1 MSPDE
6 FYSIVAR
13 QKLIDVALGVKTPGY
28 VWFRPIVE
36 RQVRRLR
43 DALGPRFKL
52 HFAVKANPHPSM
64 LRLIRELGLG
74 ADVASAGELERV
86 LECGF
91 EPEAVE
97 FSGPGKRESELAT
110 AVEAGVGAINVES
123 LTELELLERLARER
137 GRRANVGLRVNPSSK
152 ARTGLRMAGAT
163 QFGISEEDVGS
174 ALERLADATYLE
186 FVGLHV
192 HMGSQILDADTIV
205 QIYRTCLEI
214 AALMTERTGRPL
226 RKLNFGGGWGVTY
239 FEGQKPL
246 DLSSARQGISALLEE
261 ERFARAIA
269 DTRFVAEPGR
279 FLVAE
284 SGIYVAEVLYTKRS
298 GQAEFAIVDGGLSSN
313 YLLAGGMG
321 QVIRRNFHFDL
332 VRCDERRTSP
342 GGPVTVAGCLCT
354 PQDVLLQ
361 DAQFGVRPLPGDR
374 IVFFNCGAYGASASP
389 LGFLGHPAPSESL
402 VA

>member
-1 MSPDE
+1 
-6 FYSIVAR
+6 
-13 QKLIDVALGVKTPGY
+13 
-28 VWFRPIVE
+28 
-36 RQVRRLR
+36 
-43 DALGPRFKL
+43 
-52 HFAVKANPHPSM
+52 
-64 LRLIRELGLG
+64 
-74 ADVASAGELERV
+74 
-86 LECGF
+86 
-91 EPEAVE
+91 
-97 FSGPGKRESELAT
+97 
-110 AVEAGVGAINVES
+110 VES

-174 ALERLADATYLE
+174 ALERLAAATYLE

-284 SGIYVAEVLYTKRS
+284 SGIYVAEVL
-298 GQAEFAIVDGGLSSN
+298 
-313 YLLAGGMG
+313 
-321 QVIRRNFHFDL
+321 
-332 VRCDERRTSP
+332 
-342 GGPVTVAGCLCT
+342 
-354 PQDVLLQ
+354 
-361 DAQFGVRPLPGDR
+361 
-374 IVFFNCGAYGASASP
+374 
-389 LGFLGHPAPSESL
+389 
-402 VA
+402 

>member
-86 LECGF
+86 LECAF

-110 AVEAGVGAINVES
+110 GGEAGVGGIHVES

-174 ALERLADATYLE
+174 ALERLAAATYLE

-246 DLSSARQGISALLEE
+246 DLSSARQG
-261 ERFARAIA
+261 
-269 DTRFVAEPGR
+269 
-279 FLVAE
+279 
-284 SGIYVAEVLYTKRS
+284 
-298 GQAEFAIVDGGLSSN
+298 
-313 YLLAGGMG
+313 
-321 QVIRRNFHFDL
+321 
-332 VRCDERRTSP
+332 
-342 GGPVTVAGCLCT
+342 
-354 PQDVLLQ
+354 
-361 DAQFGVRPLPGDR
+361 
-374 IVFFNCGAYGASASP
+374 
-389 LGFLGHPAPSESL
+389 
-402 VA
+402 